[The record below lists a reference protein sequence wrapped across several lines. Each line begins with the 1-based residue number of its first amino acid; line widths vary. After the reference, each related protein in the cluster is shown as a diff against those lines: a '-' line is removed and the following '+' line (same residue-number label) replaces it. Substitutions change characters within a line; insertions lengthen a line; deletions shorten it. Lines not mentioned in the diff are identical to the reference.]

1 MNAKNIE
8 SDEEVSTKFFSLY
21 AMNRFLN
28 FVEEKESEVQG
39 AVIIVMSDE
48 FRMLLVNEIIYRT
61 REELE
66 IGKDMLKGMHYSFEE
81 VDIGKIKYILEC
93 RYQKYIKSKKMNS
106 KIIFDTL
113 KSTHKTHVNYRI
125 CN

>member
-1 MNAKNIE
+1 MNAKIIE
-8 SDEEVSTKFFSLY
+8 CNEEVPTKFFSLY

-48 FRMLLVNEIIYRT
+48 FRMHLVNEIIYRT

-66 IGKDMLKGMHYSFEE
+66 IGKDILKGMHYSFGC
-81 VDIGKIKYILEC
+81 IILL
-93 RYQKYIKSKKMNS
+93 KKL
-106 KIIFDTL
+106 I
-113 KSTHKTHVNYRI
+113 
-125 CN
+125 